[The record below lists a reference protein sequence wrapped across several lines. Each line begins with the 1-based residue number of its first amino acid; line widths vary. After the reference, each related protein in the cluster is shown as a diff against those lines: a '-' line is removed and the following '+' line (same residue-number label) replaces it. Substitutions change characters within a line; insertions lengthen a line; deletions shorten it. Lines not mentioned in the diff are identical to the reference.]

1 MTIHLASHLG
11 MCFGVRD
18 AIKLAQEKATNGP
31 LTVLGDL
38 VHNQGVLTALSKKG
52 IESKSNPAEANTKSI
67 MITAHGTSNRMRKH
81 LVQRG
86 FTVHDAS
93 CPLVRHA
100 HRELEKLISIG
111 CFPIII
117 GVEGHIEVKGL
128 TGDLETYQ
136 VILSNEEV
144 DTIPKHN
151 RYGIVA
157 QTTQPIQHVQHLVE
171 LIEQRFPESEVIFKD
186 TVCQP
191 TKNRQRAA
199 IELAQKSDV
208 VIVIGGMHSNNTHE
222 LVKVCSSECQHV
234 YHVQNAADLE
244 HAWFQSSD
252 CIGITAGT
260 STPDNQIQEVVRQLE
275 NWSVAPYS
283 SAKGNRSQQPLSIR

>member
-1 MTIHLASHLG
+1 MNIHLASHLG

-18 AIKLAQEKATNGP
+18 AIDLAQKKATKEP

-38 VHNQGVLTALSKKG
+38 VHNQGVLDALLEKG
-52 IESKSNPAEANTKSI
+52 IETKPNPTEAKTQSV
-67 MITAHGTSNRMRKH
+67 MITAHGTSNRTRKQ

-100 HRELEKLISIG
+100 HRELEKLVETG
-111 CFPIII
+111 CFPIIVGI
-117 GVEGHIEVKGL
+117 EGHIEVKGL

-136 VILSNEEV
+136 VILSDEEI
-144 DTIPKHN
+144 DSIPKHN

-157 QTTQPIQHVQHLVE
+157 QTTQPIQHVMHLVE
-171 LIEQRFPESEVIFKD
+171 LVERRFPDSEVIFKD

-199 IELAQKSDV
+199 IELAQNSDV
-208 VIVIGGMHSNNTHE
+208 VIVIGGKQSNNTHE
-222 LVKVCSSECQHV
+222 LVRVCARKCQRV
-234 YHVQNAADLE
+234 YHVQKATDLRP
-244 HAWFQSSD
+244 AWFDPTD

-260 STPDNQIQEVVRQLE
+260 STPDTQIQEVVRQLE
-275 NWSVAPYS
+275 NWAIAS
-283 SAKGNRSQQPLSIR
+283 SGASKDNLFHQPLGTC